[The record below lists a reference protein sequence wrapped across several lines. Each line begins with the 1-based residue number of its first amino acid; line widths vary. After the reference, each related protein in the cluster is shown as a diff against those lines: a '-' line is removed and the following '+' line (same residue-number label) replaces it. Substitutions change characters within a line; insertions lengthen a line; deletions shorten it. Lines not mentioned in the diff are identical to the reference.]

1 MVSPEI
7 LRRYTFFG
15 FLDHEQLAEIAML
28 TEEVTV
34 PRNHILFT
42 INDHAEALYF
52 LQTGSIDLHYVV
64 VDENLPELRKD
75 FHIGTI
81 NPGEVFSISALIEPH
96 RVTST
101 AVTTTDCTLLKIDAV
116 KLHQVCEKDPKLAR
130 GLQKKV
136 AQTAMERLHATRI
149 LLAAATAPA

>member
-7 LRRYTFFG
+7 LRRYPFFG

-42 INDHAEALYF
+42 INDKAEALYF

-64 VDENLPELRKD
+64 VDEHLPELSKD

-81 NPGEVFSISALIEPH
+81 NPEEVFSISALIEPH
-96 RVTST
+96 RLTST

-116 KLHQVCEKDPKLAR
+116 RLHQLCEKDPRLAC
-130 GLQKKV
+130 GMQKKV
-136 AQTAMERLHATRI
+136 AQTALERLHATRI